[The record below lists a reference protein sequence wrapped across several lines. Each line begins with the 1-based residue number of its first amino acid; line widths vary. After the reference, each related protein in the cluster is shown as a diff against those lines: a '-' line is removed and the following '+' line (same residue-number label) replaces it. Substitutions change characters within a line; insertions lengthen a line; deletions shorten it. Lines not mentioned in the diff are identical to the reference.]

1 LDCVV
6 VVLFVP
12 SLCDVVVLLL
22 DCPVAGFDVEEL
34 FVVLFGSDVDVLLSV
49 WPPGCCVVVVL
60 EFVCANTEPEIMR
73 PIAVSAAKRDGARI
87 FPPN

>member
-1 LDCVV
+1 MDCVV

-12 SLCDVVVLLL
+12 SFCDVVVLLL

-49 WPPGCCVVVVL
+49 CPPGCCVVVVVEL
-60 EFVCANTEPEIMR
+60 DCANTEPEIMR
-73 PIAVSAAKRDGARI
+73 PIAVSAAKGDGARM
-87 FPPN
+87 FSSN